1 MVNCG
6 DLFKQVMSDTF
17 RDQGHL
23 RFDIIEDN
31 GVADYSIMKDPS
43 ADVRYHSAPIYDK
56 NTRGDDIATG
66 ELRRWVLDG
75 TMHSKHVNN
84 RATSIEHNIVSDSLG
99 SLGVF
104 KEVDIHLIFKNKNY
118 PITDR
123 ITLIWDPVLK
133 QAPINYMIEYVYYDV
148 NEYQNFLEGKINNIT
163 GKTGY
168 VTGPTD
174 LYAYKYTLKLPN
186 NKKVAIE
193 SIRIMPR
200 SSTEQFK
207 WSSTSN
213 RFRLAEIILGDY
225 YNEESEDI
233 NLTNCK
239 VTKEVS
245 VLNNSK
251 PTYTTEL
258 TFDNTSKIFDPL
270 QKEGIITKLQKGML
284 IPLQWG
290 ISLTDST
297 AQDILWATPE
307 KWLVNSWECPSNSN
321 EFKLVLNALPDYFDF
336 IYYPESFIFH
346 TDEDPEWD
354 DKRTPGKSY
363 TIESWLDDIFD
374 YYRIYN
380 KITKTT
386 RDTYGYDPQNAY
398 VLNSV
403 EGWPLIE
410 SNYTLFQKFAQCLCA
425 YISIDLEL
433 GQLKFSS
440 IPTFNSAPSRVIKES
455 EIIESPSISE
465 NINEIKEIL
474 YNLYLMSLTN
484 FTVDISK
491 SIDISDISKTLIMP
505 FGTTKITETI
515 KVDTDHTVTKTF
527 EGNVLGLP
535 ETYSEAHVS
544 VTDFTYYGREAH
556 FIVNSASED
565 AVISSTVD
573 NATIEQVVQYLYKIR
588 DTGNALTIDNNF
600 INNSWAIFNLI
611 NHLLP
616 IINSKK
622 AISIKTIGEVDIEPG
637 DYIRVETEY
646 GNFNVLVLK
655 TSIDFNGGFSGTI
668 EGRIINYGSDVDN

>member
-31 GVADYSIMKDPS
+31 GVADYVIMKDS
-43 ADVRYHSAPIYDK
+43 STYARYDSVPIYDK

-84 RATSIEHNIVSDSLG
+84 RAINIEHNIVSDSRG
-99 SLGVF
+99 SGGVF
-104 KEVDIHLIFKNKNY
+104 KNVDIKLYFKNKNY
-118 PITDR
+118 PVTNH

-133 QAPINYMIEYVYYDV
+133 QAPINYMIEYVYYNT
-148 NEYQNFLEGKINNIT
+148 NEYQNFLDGKVNSIT
-163 GKTGY
+163 SKTGY
-168 VTGPTD
+168 VVGPTD

-186 NKKVAIE
+186 NEKVAIE
-193 SIRIMPR
+193 SIRIISR
-200 SSTEQFK
+200 SSAEPFT
-207 WSSTSN
+207 WSSTNN
-213 RFRLAEIILGDY
+213 RFRLAEVILGDY
-225 YNEESEDI
+225 YDEESEDI

-251 PTYTTEL
+251 PTYTAEL

-270 QKEGIITKLQKGML
+270 QKEGIITKLRKGML
-284 IPLQWG
+284 VPLQWG
-290 ISLTDST
+290 ISLTDSN
-297 AQDILWATPE
+297 AQDTLWATSE
-307 KWLVNSWECPSNSN
+307 KWLINSWECPSNSN
-321 EFKLVLNALPDYFDF
+321 EFKLTLNALPDYFNF
-336 IYYPESFIFH
+336 NYYPESFVFH
-346 TDEDPEWD
+346 TDEDSEWD

-363 TIESWLDDIFD
+363 TIESWLDDIFK
-374 YYRIYN
+374 YYRVYN
-380 KITKTT
+380 KIIETT
-386 RDTYGYDPQNAY
+386 NDTYVYDTQNAY
-398 VLNSV
+398 ILNSV

-410 SNYTLFQKFAQCLCA
+410 SNYALFQKFAQCLCA

-433 GQLKFSS
+433 GRLKFSS
-440 IPTFNSAPSRVIKES
+440 IPTFNSEPSRIIKES

-465 NINEIKEIL
+465 NTDEIKEIL

-484 FTVDISK
+484 FTIDITK
-491 SIDISDISKTLIMP
+491 SIDTNDVSKTLIMP

-515 KVDTDHTVTKTF
+515 KVDTNHTITKTF

-535 ETYSEAHVS
+535 ETYSSAHMSVS
-544 VTDFTYYGREAH
+544 DFTYYGREAH
-556 FIVNSASED
+556 FVVDSASEN
-565 AVISSTVD
+565 AVIGSTVD
-573 NATIEQVVQYLYKIR
+573 NATIEQIIQYLYKIR
-588 DTGNALTIDNNF
+588 DTGNTLTIDNNF
-600 INNSWAIFNLI
+600 INNSWVMFNLI

-622 AISIKTIGEVDIEPG
+622 VISIKTIGEVDIEPG

-668 EGRIINYGSDVDN
+668 EGRIINYGSNVDN